1 MLLFLPRDAVRP
13 RGTSHEPVSVC
24 PPVRLSQ
31 VGVLSKR
38 MNESSWFL
46 ACELPS
52 TSANWC
58 HQGALRVPL
67 RCYTGA
73 LRVPLRFHIRCHRVH
88 YWCFWGD
95 LMVPLHRVPTW
106 HPMTRVP
113 RGTTEGVVYGT
124 TIWHHIWCHM
134 APFIVTVHCVKRK
147 FGYLQNKGTSLRNFV
162 LNSGL

>member
-1 MLLFLPRDAVRP
+1 MLFLPRDAVHP

-24 PPVRLSQ
+24 PCPSVTSRCS
-31 VGVLSKR
+31 VETER

-73 LRVPLRFHIRCHRVH
+73 VRVPLRFHISCHRVH

-95 LMVPLHRVPTW
+95 LMVPLHRMPTW

-113 RGTTEGVVYGT
+113 CGTTEGVVYGT
-124 TIWHHIWCHM
+124 TIWHHI
-134 APFIVTVHCVKRK
+134 FIVTVHCVRSVAV
-147 FGYLQNKGTSLRNFV
+147 NSTTSFCLSVCGRS
-162 LNSGL
+162 LKHL